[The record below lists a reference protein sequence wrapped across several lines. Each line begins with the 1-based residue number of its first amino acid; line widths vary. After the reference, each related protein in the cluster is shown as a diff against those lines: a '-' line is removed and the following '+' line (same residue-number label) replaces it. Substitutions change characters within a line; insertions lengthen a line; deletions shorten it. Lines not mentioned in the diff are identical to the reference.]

1 MRLPLVQ
8 FILNA
13 ALDARQAAEGREEGF
28 VAGQDI
34 EVELDVVCRI
44 DGDRAVLEFVQG
56 MGPRD
61 WGVSDLERARSEGA
75 GLRVTYTAWL

>member
-13 ALDARQAAEGREEGF
+13 SLDARQATEGREEGF
-28 VAGQDI
+28 VARQNI

-44 DGDRAVLEFVQG
+44 VGDGAVLEVAQG
-56 MGPRD
+56 MGPGG
-61 WGVSDLERARSEGA
+61 WESATWSEPRARGR
-75 GLRVTYTAWL
+75 GWRGQG